1 MSLLSINLKGEK
13 MKAYHTKEQVIIKLS
28 KDEYRKEMKLNKS
41 LKDENKSLKTEIS
54 NLENEKIELLKEL
67 KDQIEANMKN
77 IKEISSLQNKIYELL
92 YIKERSKLCS

>member
-1 MSLLSINLKGEK
+1 

-92 YIKERSKLCS
+92 YAKKGQNYVLDI

>member
-1 MSLLSINLKGEK
+1 

-41 LKDENKSLKTEIS
+41 LKDENRFLKTEIS

-67 KDQIEANMKN
+67 KD
-77 IKEISSLQNKIYELL
+77 
-92 YIKERSKLCS
+92 

>member
-1 MSLLSINLKGEK
+1 
-13 MKAYHTKEQVIIKLS
+13 MKAYHTKEQVVIKLS

-41 LKDENKSLKTEIS
+41 LKDENKALKTEIF

-77 IKEISSLQNKIYELL
+77 IKENKSLQNKIYELL
-92 YIKERSKLCS
+92 YVKERSKQCF

>member
-1 MSLLSINLKGEK
+1 

-77 IKEISSLQNKIYELL
+77 IKEISSL
-92 YIKERSKLCS
+92 

>member
-1 MSLLSINLKGEK
+1 

-77 IKEISSLQNKIYELL
+77 IKEISSLKNKIYELL
-92 YIKERSKLCS
+92 YAKERSKLCS

>member
-1 MSLLSINLKGEK
+1 

-41 LKDENKSLKTEIS
+41 LKDENKSLKDEIS
-54 NLENEKIELLKEL
+54 SLENEKIELLKQL

-77 IKEISSLQNKIYELL
+77 IKEISSLQNKFMSFFMQKKGQNYVP
-92 YIKERSKLCS
+92 K

>member
-1 MSLLSINLKGEK
+1 
-13 MKAYHTKEQVIIKLS
+13 MKTYHTKEQVIIKLS

-92 YIKERSKLCS
+92 YVKERSKLCS

>member
-1 MSLLSINLKGEK
+1 
-13 MKAYHTKEQVIIKLS
+13 MKVYHTKEQVIIKLS

-54 NLENEKIELLKEL
+54 NLENEKIELLKQL

-92 YIKERSKLCS
+92 YAKERSKLCS

>member
-1 MSLLSINLKGEK
+1 

-28 KDEYRKEMKLNKS
+28 KDEYRIEMKLNKY

>member
-1 MSLLSINLKGEK
+1 
-13 MKAYHTKEQVIIKLS
+13 MKAYHTKEQLIIKLS

-92 YIKERSKLCS
+92 YAKERSKLCSWYLKKMKKSET

>member
-1 MSLLSINLKGEK
+1 

-67 KDQIEANMKN
+67 KNQIEANMKN

-92 YIKERSKLCS
+92 CVKERSKLCS

>member
-1 MSLLSINLKGEK
+1 

-92 YIKERSKLCS
+92 YAKEGRNYVPK

>member
-1 MSLLSINLKGEK
+1 

-41 LKDENKSLKTEIS
+41 LKDENRFLKTEIS

-92 YIKERSKLCS
+92 YIKERSKLCSWYLKRMKKSET

>member
-1 MSLLSINLKGEK
+1 

-41 LKDENKSLKTEIS
+41 LKDEIF

-92 YIKERSKLCS
+92 YVKERSKLCS

>member
-1 MSLLSINLKGEK
+1 

-41 LKDENKSLKTEIS
+41 LKDEIS
-54 NLENEKIELLKEL
+54 NLENEKIELLKQL

-92 YIKERSKLCS
+92 YAKERSKLCS

>member
-1 MSLLSINLKGEK
+1 

-67 KDQIEANMKN
+67 KDQIEANMEN

>member
-1 MSLLSINLKGEK
+1 

-41 LKDENKSLKTEIS
+41 LKDEIS

>member
-1 MSLLSINLKGEK
+1 

-77 IKEISSLQNKIYELL
+77 IKKISSL
-92 YIKERSKLCS
+92 

>member
-1 MSLLSINLKGEK
+1 

-92 YIKERSKLCS
+92 YIKER

>member
-1 MSLLSINLKGEK
+1 

-92 YIKERSKLCS
+92 YAKQRSKLCS

>member
-1 MSLLSINLKGEK
+1 

-77 IKEISSLQNKIYELL
+77 IKEISSLRNKIYELL
-92 YIKERSKLCS
+92 YAKERSKLCS

>member
-1 MSLLSINLKGEK
+1 

-41 LKDENKSLKTEIS
+41 LKDENKSLKTKIS

-92 YIKERSKLCS
+92 YAKERSKLCS

>member
-1 MSLLSINLKGEK
+1 

-77 IKEISSLQNKIYELL
+77 IKEISSLQNKNL
-92 YIKERSKLCS
+92 

>member
-1 MSLLSINLKGEK
+1 

-77 IKEISSLQNKIYELL
+77 IKEISSLQNKIYEII
-92 YIKERSKLCS
+92 YTKERSKLCS

>member
-1 MSLLSINLKGEK
+1 

-92 YIKERSKLCS
+92 FAKERSKLCS

>member
-1 MSLLSINLKGEK
+1 

-54 NLENEKIELLKEL
+54 NLENEKIELLKQL
-67 KDQIEANMKN
+67 KDQIEVNMEN
-77 IKEISSLQNKIYELL
+77 IKEISSLKNKIYELL
-92 YIKERSKLCS
+92 YTKERSKLCSWYLKRMKKSET

>member
-1 MSLLSINLKGEK
+1 

>member
-1 MSLLSINLKGEK
+1 
-13 MKAYHTKEQVIIKLS
+13 KAYHTKEQVIIKLS

-41 LKDENKSLKTEIS
+41 LKDENKSLKDEIS
-54 NLENEKIELLKEL
+54 SLENEKIELLKQL

-92 YIKERSKLCS
+92 YAKERSKLCS

>member
-1 MSLLSINLKGEK
+1 

-92 YIKERSKLCS
+92 YAKERSKLCSWYLKRMKKLET

>member
-1 MSLLSINLKGEK
+1 

-54 NLENEKIELLKEL
+54 NLENEKIELLKQL

-77 IKEISSLQNKIYELL
+77 IKEISSLQNKI
-92 YIKERSKLCS
+92 

>member
-1 MSLLSINLKGEK
+1 

-41 LKDENKSLKTEIS
+41 LKDENRFLKTEIS

-67 KDQIEANMKN
+67 KDQIEA
-77 IKEISSLQNKIYELL
+77 
-92 YIKERSKLCS
+92 

>member
-1 MSLLSINLKGEK
+1 

-54 NLENEKIELLKEL
+54 NLENEKIELLKQL

-92 YIKERSKLCS
+92 YAKERSKLCS

>member
-1 MSLLSINLKGEK
+1 

-41 LKDENKSLKTEIS
+41 LKDENKALKTEIF

-77 IKEISSLQNKIYELL
+77 IKENKSLQNKIYELL
-92 YIKERSKLCS
+92 YVKERSKQCF

>member
-1 MSLLSINLKGEK
+1 

-41 LKDENKSLKTEIS
+41 LKDENKSLKDEIS
-54 NLENEKIELLKEL
+54 SLENEKIELLKQL

-92 YIKERSKLCS
+92 YAKERSKLCSWYLKRMKKSET

>member
-1 MSLLSINLKGEK
+1 

-54 NLENEKIELLKEL
+54 SLENEKIELLKEL

-92 YIKERSKLCS
+92 YAKERSKLCS

>member
-1 MSLLSINLKGEK
+1 

-41 LKDENKSLKTEIS
+41 LKDEIS

-92 YIKERSKLCS
+92 YAKERSKLCS

>member
-1 MSLLSINLKGEK
+1 

-41 LKDENKSLKTEIS
+41 LKDENRSLKTEIF

-92 YIKERSKLCS
+92 YVKERSKLCS